1 MLEIISTARGPHA
14 NTTSPN
20 LVDSRNTVVDTKDW
34 REGLKGIQFTRSCG
48 DHILPMID
56 TPQVKYNGLQG
67 ASTDATCDTVN
78 EDATVTMDD
87 TSSLVVGMVV
97 SGTGIQSD
105 STIASITDSTHFELS
120 ENATAS
126 NTTTLT
132 FDSRLLPSY
141 IWATQITVSDDL
153 GAFLIPTSTTTTA
166 NHILG
171 IGERK
176 KIWLNEKHSIQAESK
191 VGASSDRILKWV
203 TADADSSFPSAPS
216 DANLLQHHVKKEFDG
231 LRSIG
236 SVFSEPI
243 TYFRGGKRSSDHSVP
258 LYFGGGFSGVTLD
271 VNDGTS
277 NDYSSFYTHPY
288 ANGPTGTAGIQNANE
303 ISTSF
308 ALMDCNAMF
317 AFFPGAALCNQHRG
331 SINPPAFNRDNV
343 LSPDLRKGAD
353 TKPDVAD
360 VSDGEVIAKP
370 VPLVLRFAHPT
381 ARYEDH
387 RNGTDSK
394 TTYLVF
400 GPGQAF
406 PFTRE
411 VLNGGANPNVNEP
424 YPGRVIQT
432 GNSWAAVPSSSAND
446 FFPNSIRNDDGN
458 YLPMTKDYYDDT
470 AGFHWRSMTNWE
482 SPAGY
487 CWKGSNEDGTYG
499 IYQRPQHG
507 RHYGQMIND
516 STINNSVDFQKIQ
529 PKMHT
534 PLIGFGITMG
544 ADTVW
549 HMDGGFHPGGSWL
562 DDQITFN
569 PVHPKKNTRITGG
582 NSSTTWTRDNQ
593 IHPTAFRVAGAMMGD
608 LQDYLDSDT
617 DFSIGNTKMEYI
629 VIDATRCQNG
639 EELATVMGSAIN
651 AFPGAGALKAMGGT
665 HMPSM
670 GNAMRQDRYGW
681 VDLGVIQSSNLGSGT
696 HPRTVVSADK
706 PSQTVLE
713 QVPTSG
719 WLRITDTDTTDGDGI
734 DPGWAVYHSRDVI
747 AGAGSNWKIKFYLA
761 PNRITGKET
770 FEWGDT
776 WANHPSSITYPEDL
790 GGKMYVWAKAGTIQ
804 FNNEDASTRDHMTQ
818 VHFSGLADAIDRTRP
833 VGVVG
838 WHGERYSYLNSLKIT
853 KMTSGTGYAAGLGAW
868 HQMLGFSPYGSA
880 GSIMNTYGTVPV
892 VAPMQHSPES
902 TPTIDGMTNELDTYI
917 TKASLYTNYTLDA
930 NGRTYTWNDTDSTGN
945 ANQYAV
951 PTNYY
956 TTALPEELTLPQG
969 LYSNA
974 FLVVS
979 YESES
984 A

>member
-1 MLEIISTARGPHA
+1 
-14 NTTSPN
+14 
-20 LVDSRNTVVDTKDW
+20 
-34 REGLKGIQFTRSCG
+34 
-48 DHILPMID
+48 
-56 TPQVKYNGLQG
+56 
-67 ASTDATCDTVN
+67 
-78 EDATVTMDD
+78 
-87 TSSLVVGMVV
+87 
-97 SGTGIQSD
+97 
-105 STIASITDSTHFELS
+105 
-120 ENATAS
+120 
-126 NTTTLT
+126 
-132 FDSRLLPSY
+132 
-141 IWATQITVSDDL
+141 
-153 GAFLIPTSTTTTA
+153 
-166 NHILG
+166 
-171 IGERK
+171 
-176 KIWLNEKHSIQAESK
+176 
-191 VGASSDRILKWV
+191 
-203 TADADSSFPSAPS
+203 
-216 DANLLQHHVKKEFDG
+216 
-231 LRSIG
+231 
-236 SVFSEPI
+236 
-243 TYFRGGKRSSDHSVP
+243 
-258 LYFGGGFSGVTLD
+258 
-271 VNDGTS
+271 
-277 NDYSSFYTHPY
+277 
-288 ANGPTGTAGIQNANE
+288 
-303 ISTSF
+303 
-308 ALMDCNAMF
+308 
-317 AFFPGAALCNQHRG
+317 
-331 SINPPAFNRDNV
+331 
-343 LSPDLRKGAD
+343 
-353 TKPDVAD
+353 
-360 VSDGEVIAKP
+360 
-370 VPLVLRFAHPT
+370 
-381 ARYEDH
+381 
-387 RNGTDSK
+387 
-394 TTYLVF
+394 
-400 GPGQAF
+400 
-406 PFTRE
+406 
-411 VLNGGANPNVNEP
+411 
-424 YPGRVIQT
+424 
-432 GNSWAAVPSSSAND
+432 
-446 FFPNSIRNDDGN
+446 
-458 YLPMTKDYYDDT
+458 
-470 AGFHWRSMTNWE
+470 
-482 SPAGY
+482 
-487 CWKGSNEDGTYG
+487 
-499 IYQRPQHG
+499 
-507 RHYGQMIND
+507 
-516 STINNSVDFQKIQ
+516 
-529 PKMHT
+529 
-534 PLIGFGITMG
+534 
-544 ADTVW
+544 
-549 HMDGGFHPGGSWL
+549 
-562 DDQITFN
+562 

-984 A
+984 ALVAKFDRDGITATGDWLHVFGEGSSPITFAGTTLWDERFHGEDRFIAPANAGPNVEALIVDDTAVPTFASTESASTDNWSDTAGTVFHSNITDDMDLKNATPGLNKTGDLVFDLDHSVGSVLLESNDAERNVSADKYATAYTAATGNSAGYPSTYWMGDVHAFEMYKNSAAKNFSVENVVWKRMDGGNLSLPTINARGLGAVPWVTRVKNNTAYTTGEKLYGNVRFSFETTNSAMLPVLQAQELAHPELMRKHPYKIGNVLNIPNEEIQFQSITVTDETGQVHKI